1 MVRTLRSLPHPDSL
15 RDHLADVYELPFT
28 GCELR
33 RSLVN
38 DVYELTTP
46 AGAFVLKLYAGRP
59 LADIRWEAGLSGHLL
74 GKVATP
80 PVQPLADG
88 AASGVLALPEG
99 DRPFVL
105 TAFVDGRKP
114 TALATSSTGVR
125 GVDRAVPPRGRD
137 LHAGTPG
144 RRAPGGSRPVGR
156 RDPALVGRR
165 GAGPGARGG
174 RRRVG
179 KVAEGASRG
188 IRHGVVSMDN
198 VLVTAGVTSSRAIS
212 RLLRGRNLHDFDLAG
227 EGCERGRAAPRALVR
242 GLPRRARRQL
252 WPRQPA
258 PAAGHHGWPAGLPR
272 PGPGPAESSAG
283 SRGAHSQRLVTG
295 RPPRRSTASR
305 P

>member
-1 MVRTLRSLPHPDSL
+1 LPHPDSL

-46 AGAFVLKLYAGRP
+46 AEAFVLKLYAGRP

-114 TALATSSTGVR
+114 QPPFSDELYREFGELIARFHLAAGTYTPVRRAAEHPEGLDRLIGEILPLVSPADAELVQALAAAVR
-125 GVDRAVPPRGRD
+125 
-137 LHAGTPG
+137 
-144 RRAPGGSRPVGR
+144 
-156 RDPALVGRR
+156 
-165 GAGPGARGG
+165 
-174 RRRVG
+174 G

-188 IRHGVVSMDN
+188 IRHGDVSMDN
-198 VLVTAGVTSSRAIS
+198 VLVTPEG
-212 RLLRGRNLHDFDLAG
+212 LNLHDFDLAG
-227 EGCERGRAAPRALVR
+227 EGFLAADFCGVASTPYWSAFLDGYRRHREVPAADLAAIDWLGVVGRISNLHFHLVR
-242 GLPRRARRQL
+242 KPQWYGTESRGEG
-252 WPRQPA
+252 W
-258 PAAGHHGWPAGLPR
+258 AAGELAELRLAAG
-272 PGPGPAESSAG
+272 
-283 SRGAHSQRLVTG
+283 RLL
-295 RPPRRSTASR
+295 
-305 P
+305 

>member
-46 AGAFVLKLYAGRP
+46 AEAFVLKLYAGRP

-99 DRPFVL
+99 GRPFVL

-114 TALATSSTGVR
+114 QPPFSDELYREFGELIARFHLAAGTYTPVRRAAEHPEGLDRLVGEILPLVSSADAELVQALAAAVR
-125 GVDRAVPPRGRD
+125 
-137 LHAGTPG
+137 
-144 RRAPGGSRPVGR
+144 
-156 RDPALVGRR
+156 
-165 GAGPGARGG
+165 
-174 RRRVG
+174 G

-188 IRHGVVSMDN
+188 IRHGDVSMDN
-198 VLVTAGVTSSRAIS
+198 VLVTPEG
-212 RLLRGRNLHDFDLAG
+212 LNLHDFDLAG
-227 EGCERGRAAPRALVR
+227 EGFLAADFCGVASTPYWPAFLDGYRRHREVPAADLAAIDWLGVVGRISNLHFHLVR
-242 GLPRRARRQL
+242 KPQWYGTESRGEG
-252 WPRQPA
+252 W
-258 PAAGHHGWPAGLPR
+258 AAGELAELRLAAG
-272 PGPGPAESSAG
+272 
-283 SRGAHSQRLVTG
+283 RLL
-295 RPPRRSTASR
+295 
-305 P
+305 